1 MGKLKKIYKWIKD
14 KGLLWTILYI
24 LRLFVCK
31 YIVSSLEKYLIHIEK
46 RKFLTGNG
54 LISSYHTIEINRK
67 IWNSYNWQRGGEE
80 WTQDAKRYK
89 NLDPNLWKNSLINKT
104 MLKYIKKGTTI
115 LEIGPGAGRWTEVLL
130 TISDRLL
137 IVDISER
144 ALELCKEK
152 FKDHSN
158 IEYYLINDPKL
169 DFIRDNSIDYIWS
182 YDVFVHINLTD
193 IERYISEFQRILKS
207 NGCGIIHHAGTYL
220 KKDEEWVRKMA
231 FRSYMDGKFFMHLV
245 EKYNMKIIK
254 QDDSLVHMPGD
265 LISVFV
271 KP

>member
-1 MGKLKKIYKWIKD
+1 MGKLGKIYNWIKD
-14 KGLLWTILYI
+14 RGLLWTILYT

-31 YIVSSLEKYLIHIEK
+31 YVVSSLEKYLIHIEK
-46 RKFLTGNG
+46 RKFLTGNE
-54 LISSYHTIEINRK
+54 LLSSSCLTIALNREM
-67 IWNSYNWQRGGEE
+67 WNWYNWQSGGEE
-80 WTQDAKRYK
+80 WTQEAKRYK
-89 NLDPNLWKNSLINKT
+89 NLDPNLWKKSLINK
-104 MLKYIKKGTTI
+104 MILKYIKKGSTI

-130 TISDRLL
+130 TISDRML

-152 FKDHSN
+152 FKAYSN

-182 YDVFVHINLTD
+182 YDVFVHINPTD
-193 IERYISEFQRILKS
+193 IEKYIAEFQQILKP
-207 NGCGIIHHAGTYL
+207 NGCGIIHHAGTY
-220 KKDEEWVRKMA
+220 KHEEQARKIVH
-231 FRSYMDGKFFMHLV
+231 RSYMDGKFFMHLV
-245 EKYNMKIIK
+245 QKYNMKIIE
-254 QDDSLVHMPGD
+254 QDDSLAHMPGD